1 MAIFNQKFK
10 NSTDFQNQIIDL
22 NKKINSVAKNLTY
35 FDFYNIVDVT
45 VNKNNFSAQVNAL
58 TPNTS
63 LIINSEPFF
72 LNNVYYNTG
81 DIIFKSSNS
90 NIVHIKAQ
98 TGGIYYPNKITF
110 ENNSYSIEYKYTP
123 TQPVTGSS
131 TNVDVSIANQ
141 AANGAAEIIKFNGL
155 INSDQGN
162 IYGLWRKFND
172 GINDDIFDIYY
183 KNNQDNQD
191 NQDNKIQPYI
201 KFYLYDKE
209 NNKGPEEVC
218 LDYKLKVENDKWKVE
233 IVDGIPANLWIK
245 VK

>member
-1 MAIFNQKFK
+1 MAITFMTKTTNAR
-10 NSTDFQNQIIDL
+10 DFQTQIDNL
-22 NKKINSVAKNLTY
+22 NTKLDNVAKNLTY

-110 ENNSYSIEYKYTP
+110 SDNSYSIQYKYTA
-123 TQPVTGSS
+123 TQPPTGSS

-155 INSDQGN
+155 TTHAPST
-162 IYGLWRKFND
+162 IYGLWREFND
-172 GINDDIFDIYY
+172 GIFDIYY
-183 KNNQDNQD
+183 KDNQYNQDNI
-191 NQDNKIQPYI
+191 IQPYI

-233 IVDGIPANLWIK
+233 IVDSIPANLWIK

>member
-1 MAIFNQKFK
+1 MAITFMTKATNAR
-10 NSTDFQNQIIDL
+10 DFQTQIDNL
-22 NKKINSVAKNLTY
+22 NTKLDSVAKNLTY

-45 VNKNNFSAQVNAL
+45 INKNNFSAQVNAL

-81 DIIFKSSNS
+81 DIIFKSSDS

-131 TNVDVSIANQ
+131 TDVDVSIEDQ
-141 AANGAAEIIKFNGL
+141 AADGAAEIIKFNGL
-155 INSDQGN
+155 TTHASST
-162 IYGLWRKFND
+162 IYGLWREFND
-172 GINDDIFDIYY
+172 GIFDIYY
-183 KNNQDNQD
+183 KNNQYNQD
-191 NQDNKIQPYI
+191 NIIQPYI

-218 LDYKLKVENDKWKVE
+218 LDYKLKVENDKWKIE
-233 IVDGIPANLWIK
+233 IDSAPTNLWMK

>member
-1 MAIFNQKFK
+1 MANTFITKAVNARDFK
-10 NSTDFQNQIIDL
+10 TQIDNL
-22 NKKINSVAKNLTY
+22 NTKLDNVAKNLTY
-35 FDFYNIVDVT
+35 FDFYNIVDVN
-45 VNKNNFSAQVNAL
+45 VNKNNFSTQVNAL

-72 LNNVYYNTG
+72 LNDVYYNTG

-98 TGGIYYPNKITF
+98 TGGIYYPYKISLVD
-110 ENNSYSIEYKYTP
+110 NSYSIQYKYTP
-123 TQPVTGSS
+123 TQPAVGTNKNADIS
-131 TNVDVSIANQ
+131 TPDVDHIIDN
-141 AANGAAEIIKFNGL
+141 AAYTITFNG
-155 INSDQGN
+155 ITNSNQGI
-162 IYGLWRKFND
+162 IYGLWREFND
-172 GINDDIFDIYY
+172 GIFEIYY
-183 KNNQDNQD
+183 KDNQD

-209 NNKGPEEVC
+209 KNIGPEEIC

-233 IVDGIPANLWIK
+233 IEDTIPTNLWMK

>member
-1 MAIFNQKFK
+1 MAITFMTKTTNAR
-10 NSTDFQNQIIDL
+10 DFQTQIDNL
-22 NKKINSVAKNLTY
+22 NTKLDNVAKNLTY

-98 TGGIYYPNKITF
+98 TGGIYYPYKISLVD
-110 ENNSYSIEYKYTP
+110 NSYSIQYKYTS
-123 TQPVTGSS
+123 TQPAVGTEKTTG
-131 TNVDVSIANQ
+131 VSIEGVDHIIDN
-141 AANGAAEIIKFNGL
+141 AAYTITFNG
-155 INSDQGN
+155 ITNSNQGI
-162 IYGLWRKFND
+162 IYGLWREFND
-172 GINDDIFDIYY
+172 GIFDIYY
-183 KNNQDNQD
+183 KNNQD

-218 LDYKLKVENDKWKVE
+218 LDYKLKVENDKWKIE
-233 IVDGIPANLWIK
+233 IDSAPTNLWIK